1 MSFLVDTH
9 VFLWIVA
16 HKQLTAQVTALFF
29 DTENTLYFSAASYWE
44 ICIKIGTGKL
54 GVVADWR
61 EVFADVM
68 NKNQMHWL
76 AVEKRHCEQVA
87 NLPKIHGD
95 PFDRMLIAQ
104 ALVEDLTLM
113 TADAK
118 IQQYS
123 VPTLW

>member
-1 MSFLVDTH
+1 
-9 VFLWIVA
+9 
-16 HKQLTAQVTALFF
+16 
-29 DTENTLYFSAASYWE
+29 
-44 ICIKIGTGKL
+44 
-54 GVVADWR
+54 
-61 EVFADVM
+61 M